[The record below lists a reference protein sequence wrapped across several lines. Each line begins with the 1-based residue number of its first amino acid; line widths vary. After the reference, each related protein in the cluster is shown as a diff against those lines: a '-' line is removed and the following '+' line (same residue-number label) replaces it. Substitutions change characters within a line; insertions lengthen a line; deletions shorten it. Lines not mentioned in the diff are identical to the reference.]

1 MKNRIRSIVGSVCLV
16 AGVMAIG
23 SACAHKSATPPPQP
37 TGAETASVAPSSAP
51 ATTAGPEP
59 TAEPTAA
66 PPSTNASPTVTTP
79 TPPAPAATQ
88 DKPYTKDSPGPWDA
102 ATAAKHSPEITF
114 VKAGKGLKVTVK
126 VDSHPMDAQKP
137 HYIMWIKLQDADG
150 KELGKKEFAPTDPA
164 PVASFELATVP
175 PTLSA
180 LEQCNIHGIWQNT
193 VPVKLR

>member
-1 MKNRIRSIVGSVCLV
+1 MKNRVRLVVGSVCLV
-16 AGVMAIG
+16 VAVMAVG
-23 SACAHKSATPPPQP
+23 SACAKKGAAPPKEP
-37 TGAETASVAPSSAP
+37 AMADTAQAMPSSAP
-51 ATTAGPEP
+51 TAAP

-66 PPSTNASPTVTTP
+66 PPSTNASPTVTAP
-79 TPPAPAATQ
+79 TPPPPAATQ
-88 DKPYTKDSPGPWDA
+88 DKPYTKESPGPWDA
-102 ATAAKHSPEITF
+102 AVAAKHSPEITF

-137 HYIMWIKLQDADG
+137 HYIMWIKLQDAEG